1 METMHPKPG
10 KAPSRAQSLAISRA
24 TTRRW
29 MTLVPSVHYRHLHKH
44 GTLCPAAGAHYRGP
58 TEIFLPQPAGTTVTN
73 FYKQNVYDPS
83 DHKIGG
89 VDDILIDKEGRVT
102 AVIIGVGGFLGMGE
116 KDVAVPF
123 SSVRASEKNNK
134 WYWFSTRTR
143 RL

>member
-29 MTLVPSVHYRHLHKH
+29 MSSLVSSVHNRISIS
-44 GTLCPAAGAHYRGP
+44 TAPFAQQPAPTTAGP
-58 TEIFLPQPAGTTVTN
+58 TEIFLRQPAGTTVTN

-83 DHKIGG
+83 DNKIGG

-134 WYWFSTRTR
+134 W
-143 RL
+143 